1 MGRNYLLVPILL
13 MFISISTS
21 FAKNNA
27 LTIESYGVAQ
37 GSLSGEYE
45 RKLTNKMSFAI
56 QGLANS
62 GNRGDLEYKGF
73 GGGLGI
79 KYYLSNQ
86 ALRGAYIGVLGTT
99 ANLSIMS
106 PTEGTVTSFGV
117 AGSLGFKWVFTT
129 GFAIDVGFSLA
140 MPVSTQ
146 ITILESGLQET
157 IKSGSIGKGINLG
170 LGIAW

>member
-1 MGRNYLLVPILL
+1 MERKYLQVLFLLIFILVPT
-13 MFISISTS
+13 ST
-21 FAKNNA
+21 AKKNA
-27 LTIESYGVAQ
+27 FTIESYGVAQ

-45 RKLTNKMSFAI
+45 RKLTSRMSFTI
-56 QGLANS
+56 QGLVNS
-62 GNRGDLEYKGF
+62 GNRGDLEYKGL
-73 GGGLGI
+73 GGGLGV
-79 KYYLSNQ
+79 KYYLSDQ

-99 ANLSIMS
+99 ANLSIIS

-117 AGSLGFKWVFTT
+117 VGSLGFKWIFAT
-129 GFAIDVGFSLA
+129 GFALDVGFSLA

-146 ITILESGLQET
+146 INIPESGLQET

>member
-1 MGRNYLLVPILL
+1 MC
-13 MFISISTS
+13 ISIPTTLS
-21 FAKNNA
+21 KNNA

-45 RKLTNKMSFAI
+45 RKLTNNVSLAI
-56 QGLANS
+56 QGLAKS
-62 GNRGDLEYKGF
+62 GNKGGLEYKGL

-79 KYYLSNQ
+79 KYYLGNQ

-99 ANLSIMS
+99 ANLSIMGS
-106 PTEGTVTSFGV
+106 TEGTVTSFGV
-117 AGSLGFKWVFTT
+117 AGSLGFKWFFTT

-140 MPVSTQ
+140 MPISTQ
-146 ITILESGLQET
+146 ITIPESELQKT